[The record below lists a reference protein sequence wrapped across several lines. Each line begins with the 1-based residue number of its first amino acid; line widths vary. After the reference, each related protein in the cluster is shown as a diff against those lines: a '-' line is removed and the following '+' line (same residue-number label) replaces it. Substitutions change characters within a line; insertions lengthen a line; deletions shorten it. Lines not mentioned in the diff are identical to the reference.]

1 MCQQLG
7 QGYQRLL
14 LDLILSG
21 AKREFESICPDP
33 CTVYDRK
40 ECIDI
45 TLNRL
50 REFGERLDPESTDQ
64 FIEDQIRQ
72 DREMADSNN
81 QYSKKCNACIEVFSM
96 ERDRMIQSIKDLSAI
111 RRSLKRNNQDIFISD
126 LQDEL
131 VLSYIIE
138 PLAKPVCFSMMKAL
152 SNGSMSHSELS

>member
-1 MCQQLG
+1 MRKDEIENRIIRIEKTLRDLQAGQRDISETIVTELRSFQSLLIEEKNEVMHQQHG

-14 LDLILSG
+14 RDQILSG

-81 QYSKKCNACIEVFSM
+81 QYSKKCKDCIEVFSM
-96 ERDRMIQSIKDLSAI
+96 NET
-111 RRSLKRNNQDIFISD
+111 
-126 LQDEL
+126 
-131 VLSYIIE
+131 
-138 PLAKPVCFSMMKAL
+138 
-152 SNGSMSHSELS
+152 G

>member
-1 MCQQLG
+1 
-7 QGYQRLL
+7 
-14 LDLILSG
+14 
-21 AKREFESICPDP
+21 
-33 CTVYDRK
+33 
-40 ECIDI
+40 
-45 TLNRL
+45 
-50 REFGERLDPESTDQ
+50 
-64 FIEDQIRQ
+64 
-72 DREMADSNN
+72 MADSNN

-131 VLSYIIE
+131 VLSSIIE